1 MAFNSSVR
9 SRRALWTPDD
19 AEELADISSFWPSP
33 RVGADREAAAA
44 GAAEDEELELM
55 ISSDQQLLYSI
66 ECAQGLQLVV
76 RNSSSSLSS
85 SDAGIMSSR
94 VDRKLQPDIRSCRM
108 RKSLAETI
116 MPLET
121 QLSCTSSWYDEEPGS
136 SASSRDRMME
146 RTMILHSPSSKILHP
161 MQSLLLERMSSGP
174 SPMSS
179 RGLLSPSPKAAEQ
192 SPLSCPTSSSE
203 ESDKLKTNVAELR
216 DQLLLPVLSSQ
227 LQNCGEQEESEATA
241 PRGPAPAA
249 ATSED
254 RERSCFVEKSGEQ
267 EARDSICVEEPA
279 AAAPSTAPSCSSVV
293 MVVYDAES
301 KPTTSGLDYAI
312 NTLVKEGDEI
322 ILVGYLQ
329 HVTSPSMKTFP
340 HTIPYRSG
348 RKKKKKKLQ
357 NPFSRALS
365 LVMICKDPQLLA
377 ASLRLETN

>member
-1 MAFNSSVR
+1 MKLLLQVA
-9 SRRALWTPDD
+9 P
-19 AEELADISSFWPSP
+19 EEK
-33 RVGADREAAAA
+33 
-44 GAAEDEELELM
+44 ELELM
-55 ISSDQQLLYSI
+55 ISSDQHLLSI
-66 ECAQGLQLVV
+66 KCAQGLQLVV

-94 VDRKLQPDIRSCRM
+94 VDCKLQPDIRSCLM
-108 RKSLAETI
+108 RKSLADTI

-146 RTMILHSPSSKILHP
+146 RTMILHSPSSKILHS
-161 MQSLLLERMSSGP
+161 MQWLLLERMSSGP

-179 RGLLSPSPKAAEQ
+179 PGLLSPSPKAAEQ

-216 DQLLLPVLSSQ
+216 DQLFLPVLSSQ
-227 LQNCGEQEESEATA
+227 LQNCGEQQESEAA
-241 PRGPAPAA
+241 ASRGPAPAA

-279 AAAPSTAPSCSSVV
+279 AAAPSTALSCSSVV
-293 MVVYDAES
+293 MVVYDAER

-312 NTLVKEGDEI
+312 DTLVKEGDEI

-348 RKKKKKKLQ
+348 LKKKKKKLQ
-357 NPFSRALS
+357 NPFS
-365 LVMICKDPQLLA
+365 
-377 ASLRLETN
+377 